1 MGELTDK
8 TKGKAKEVAGV
19 VTGDRRLEAE
29 GKVDYAKGSFKESWE
44 RFKQEIRAAF
54 RRSPARQPR

>member
-8 TKGKAKEVAGV
+8 TAGKAKELGGV

-29 GKVDYAKGSFKESWE
+29 GKRQHARGTFKEGWE
-44 RFKQEIRAAF
+44 RFKLRLREVFHRA
-54 RRSPARQPR
+54 PARQPT